1 LLEFPSH
8 DYRLAEQYPVGLK
21 KRLTPFQS
29 TEIIKGYFVHLNF
42 YKAITP
48 YCSTGRAVELCP
60 SLKGMVFCT
69 GINFS
74 LTPGKSTFFS
84 ISYYC
89 RRWLSIPL

>member
-1 LLEFPSH
+1 M
-8 DYRLAEQYPVGLK
+8 
-21 KRLTPFQS
+21 PFQS
-29 TEIIKGYFVHLNF
+29 TEIINRYFVHFNL

-60 SLKGMVFCT
+60 SLKGAIFYT

-74 LTPGKSTFFS
+74 PNTGKSTFFS
-84 ISYYC
+84 ISYYW